1 MSTTTPDAPP
11 RAPEPSSVRMIV
23 TLALAGLLSGLV
35 LVAVYEATL
44 PRITRNQAEALRRA
58 VFTVVP
64 GSTTT
69 AALRYENGA
78 LTPVESAAPD
88 DPTVV
93 YGAYDEGGALLGYA
107 IPGEGPGFQDAI
119 TLLFGFDPG
128 AAEVTGMQV
137 LTSRETPGLGDKIY
151 KDPAFVANFEGLA
164 TTPEISVTKKG
175 RTRPHE
181 VDAITGAT
189 ISSKAVVNIVNA
201 SVATW
206 RDRLPAREDAP

>member
-1 MSTTTPDAPP
+1 MSTTSPDTRSTSDA
-11 RAPEPSSVRMIV
+11 STSLRMVV

-35 LVAVYEATL
+35 LVFVYEATL

-69 AALRYENGA
+69 QPLRYEDGT
-78 LTPVESAAPD
+78 LVRVESAAPD

-93 YGAYDEGGALLGYA
+93 YGAYDDAGTLLGYA
-107 IPGEGPGFQDAI
+107 VPGEGPGFQDAI
-119 TLLFGFDPG
+119 TLLFGYDPD

-151 KDPAFVANFEGLA
+151 KDPAFVGNFAGLA
-164 TTPEISVTKKG
+164 VTPEIVVTKKG
-175 RTRPHE
+175 RTEPHE

-201 SVATW
+201 GVSTW